1 MASPETDR
9 RRLVPG
15 RLRHVSRPV
24 LVTGV
29 PRSGT
34 TWLARELARA
44 QGAGLAGREPMNP
57 RSGQFALGGTLDGWV
72 ELEHP
77 SPQQARLLRR
87 CYSGREPRV
96 LSRYGERQ
104 LQAALPWGTT
114 VVKDPFALL
123 SLPCIVALTQAVA
136 VVVYRPAVAVLAS
149 YRRMG
154 WQADTAEVRALP
166 GGPSGPEPLGDV
178 EAMAEF
184 WTELHTRVLDRI
196 EQVPGAVLV
205 SHPDLVAGGEQ
216 GLDTLAARCGLGS
229 RRSARRTT
237 GAVARRAV
245 VERGV
250 AGPPSARDADRPQ
263 LHDFD
268 RTAQAVAEGWRSRVE
283 ESERRWLD
291 EATGTVW
298 ERLQAARTGL
308 G

>member
-15 RLRHVSRPV
+15 RLRQVSRPV

-57 RSGQFALGGTLDGWV
+57 RRGQFALGGTLDGWV
-72 ELEHP
+72 QLEHP
-77 SPQQARLLRR
+77 SAQQARLLRR

-123 SLPCIVALTQAVA
+123 SLPCIVALTHAVA

-184 WTELHTRVLDRI
+184 WNELHTRVLDRI

-205 SHPDLVAGGEQ
+205 SHPDLVADGEQ
-216 GLDTLAARCGLGS
+216 GLDTLAARCGLRP
-229 RRSARRTT
+229 RRPARIPT
-237 GAVARRAV
+237 GAGVQRPAV
-245 VERGV
+245 LK
-250 AGPPSARDADRPQ
+250 PSGAPEGDRPQ

-268 RTAQAVAEGWRSRVE
+268 RTAQAVAEGWRSRVD
-283 ESERRWLD
+283 ESEREWLD

-308 G
+308 DG

>member
-1 MASPETDR
+1 VASPETDR
-9 RRLVPG
+9 HRRVPG
-15 RLRHVSRPV
+15 RRGHAPPV

-44 QGAGLAGREPMNP
+44 RGAGLAGREPMNP
-57 RSGQFALGGTLDGWV
+57 RRGQFALGGTLDGWV
-72 ELEHP
+72 QLDDP
-77 SPQQARLLRR
+77 SAQQVRLLRR
-87 CYSGREPRV
+87 CYSGREARV

-123 SLPCIVALTQAVA
+123 SLPCIVAVTHAVA

-154 WQADTAEVRALP
+154 WQADTAEIRALP

-184 WTELHTRVLDRI
+184 WNELHTRVLDRI

-205 SHPDLVAGGEQ
+205 SHPDLVAEGEP
-216 GLDTLAARCGLGS
+216 GLDALAARCGLRP
-229 RRSARRTT
+229 RRPARFPT
-237 GAVARRAV
+237 GAG
-245 VERGV
+245 VERAPV
-250 AGPPSARDADRPQ
+250 LEPSAARQGSRPQ
-263 LHDFD
+263 LHDFG
-268 RTAQAVAEGWRSRVE
+268 RTAQSVSDGWRSRVE
-283 ESERRWLD
+283 ESERVWLD
-291 EATGTVW
+291 QATAEVW
-298 ERLQAARTGL
+298 QRLQGARAGRA